1 MSAKTA
7 VAAPSGTGP
16 TTPPRR
22 RPAITADWVRR
33 NGVYLALVALVVL
46 NVVITPHFVT
56 TSNLRLQLIQTAPTL
71 IVALGMAMVIGTGGI
86 DLSVGSVMALAAAV
100 MPLYLGYGTLAG
112 IAVGMLCGA
121 ISGLLVGT
129 LVSRVGLQ
137 PIVATLAI
145 LVGGRGLA
153 NVIGGQIKNLNDPGL
168 RTLGLGSVAGI
179 PYTVV
184 VAALMLLAVGFIV
197 RRTTFG
203 RAMQAIG
210 GNRRAA
216 TLAGLP
222 VNRVLVATY
231 VTAGVLAAI
240 AGILVAARSQ
250 ASDPRMLGLLMEL
263 NAIAAVVIGGTP
275 LTGGRIRVV
284 GTLAGALLMQLITS
298 TLVAH
303 NIADSIAQMTQA
315 VVIVGAVY
323 IQLGRKTS

>member
-1 MSAKTA
+1 MSNQTA
-7 VAAPSGTGP
+7 VAAPPGSGP
-16 TTPPRR
+16 AEHRR
-22 RPAITADWVRR
+22 GSPISGDWVRR
-33 NGVYLALVALVVL
+33 NGVYLALIVLVIL
-46 NVVITPHFVT
+46 NIVITPHFVT

-100 MPLYLGYGTLAG
+100 MPLYLGYGTLTGVA
-112 IAVGMLCGA
+112 IAMLCGA
-121 ISGLLVGT
+121 ASGFLVGT

-168 RTLGLGSVAGI
+168 RSLGLGSFLGV
-179 PYTVV
+179 PYTVL
-184 VAALMLLAVGFIV
+184 VAAVMLLVVGFLV

-203 RAMQAIG
+203 RGMEAIG

-222 VNRVLVATY
+222 VNRILVTTY
-231 VTAGVLAAI
+231 VVSGVLAAI
-240 AGILVAARSQ
+240 AGILLAARSQ
-250 ASDPRMLGLLMEL
+250 ASDPRTLGLLMEL

-275 LTGGRIRVV
+275 LTGGRIRVL

-323 IQLGRKTS
+323 VQLGRKTS

>member
-1 MSAKTA
+1 MNNQTA
-7 VAAPSGTGP
+7 VAAPPGADP
-16 TTPPRR
+16 AQQRR
-22 RPAITADWVRR
+22 RPPISREWVRR
-33 NGVYLALVALVVL
+33 NGVYLALIALVAL
-46 NVVITPHFVT
+46 NVILTPHFVT
-56 TSNLRLQLIQTAPTL
+56 TSNLRLQLIQAAPTL

-86 DLSVGSVMALAAAV
+86 DLSLGSVMALAAAV
-100 MPLYLGYGTLAG
+100 MPLYLGYGTVAG
-112 IAVGMLCGA
+112 IAVAMLCGA
-121 ISGLLVGT
+121 ISGLFVGI

-168 RTLGLGSVAGI
+168 RTLGLGSFLGI
-179 PYTVV
+179 PYTVL
-184 VAALMLLAVGFIV
+184 VAALMLVVVGFLV

-203 RAMQAIG
+203 RGMEAIG

-222 VNRVLVATY
+222 VNRILVATY
-231 VTAGVLAAI
+231 VAAGVLAAI
-240 AGILVAARSQ
+240 AGILLAARSQ

-275 LTGGRIRVV
+275 LTGGKIRVL

-323 IQLGRKTS
+323 VQLGRKTS

>member
-1 MSAKTA
+1 MSNRTT
-7 VAAPSGTGP
+7 VAGASAGP
-16 TTPPRR
+16 KQRR
-22 RPAITADWVRR
+22 RSPIGVDWVRS
-33 NGVYLALVALVVL
+33 NGVYLALVALVIL

-56 TSNLRLQLIQTAPTL
+56 GSNLRLQLIQTAPTL

-100 MPLYLGYGTLAG
+100 MPLYLGYGTFAG
-112 IAVGMLCGA
+112 IAIAMLCGA
-121 ISGLLVGT
+121 LSGLFVGI

-168 RTLGLGSVAGI
+168 RTLGLGSFGGI
-179 PYTVV
+179 PYTVIVAGLALV
-184 VAALMLLAVGFIV
+184 VVGFVV

-203 RAMQAIG
+203 RGMEAIG
-210 GNRRAA
+210 GNLRAA

-222 VNRVLVATY
+222 VNRILVTTY
-231 VTAGVLAAI
+231 VVCGVLAAI
-240 AGILVAARSQ
+240 AGVLLAARSQ

-275 LTGGRIRVV
+275 LTGGRIRVL

-315 VVIVGAVY
+315 AVIVGAVY
-323 IQLGRKTS
+323 VQLGRKTS

>member
-1 MSAKTA
+1 N
-7 VAAPSGTGP
+7 
-16 TTPPRR
+16 
-22 RPAITADWVRR
+22 II
-33 NGVYLALVALVVL
+33 
-46 NVVITPHFVT
+46 ITPHFVSG
-56 TSNLRLQLIQTAPTL
+56 SNLRLQLIQAAPTL

-86 DLSVGSVMALAAAV
+86 DLSVGAVMALAAAV

-121 ISGLLVGT
+121 ASGFFVGT
-129 LVSRVGLQ
+129 LVARVGLQ

-168 RTLGLGSVAGI
+168 RTLGLDSFLGI
-179 PYTVV
+179 PYTVL
-184 VAALMLLAVGFIV
+184 VAALALVVVGFLV

-203 RAMQAIG
+203 RSMEAVG

-222 VNRVLVATY
+222 VKRILIATY
-231 VTAGVLAAI
+231 VACGVLAAL

-275 LTGGRIRVV
+275 LTGGKIRVL
-284 GTLAGALLMQLITS
+284 GTLAGAFLMQLITS
-298 TLVAH
+298 T
-303 NIADSIAQMTQA
+303 
-315 VVIVGAVY
+315 
-323 IQLGRKTS
+323 

>member
-1 MSAKTA
+1 MSNPTA
-7 VAAPSGTGP
+7 VAAPPEAGSP
-16 TTPPRR
+16 QRR
-22 RPAITADWVRR
+22 HRAAITADWVRR
-33 NGVYLALVALVVL
+33 NGVYLALVVLVIL
-46 NVVITPHFVT
+46 NVVVTPHFVSG
-56 TSNLRLQLIQTAPTL
+56 SNLRLQLIQTAPTL

-86 DLSVGSVMALAAAV
+86 DLSVGSVMALGAAV
-100 MPLYLGYGTLAG
+100 MPLYLGYGTFAG
-112 IAVGMLCGA
+112 IAVAMLCGA
-121 ISGLLVGT
+121 LSGLFVGT
-129 LVSRVGLQ
+129 LVARVGLQ

-168 RTLGLGSVAGI
+168 RTLGLGSLVGV

-184 VAALMLLAVGFIV
+184 VAALALVVVGFLV

-203 RAMQAIG
+203 RGMEAIG

-222 VNRVLVATY
+222 VNRILITTY
-231 VTAGVLAAI
+231 VVCGVLAAV
-240 AGILVAARSQ
+240 AGVLLAARSQ

-275 LTGGRIRVV
+275 LTGGRIRVL

-323 IQLGRKTS
+323 VQLGRKTS

>member
-1 MSAKTA
+1 MSTTSATSATSAPTA
-7 VAAPSGTGP
+7 
-16 TTPPRR
+16 RR
-22 RPAITADWVRR
+22 FNADWVRR
-33 NGVYLALVALVVL
+33 NGVYLALVVLVVV
-46 NVVITPHFVT
+46 NIIITPHFVST
-56 TSNLRLQLIQTAPTL
+56 GNLRLQLIQTAPTL

-112 IAVGMLCGA
+112 IAMGMLIGA
-121 ISGLLVGT
+121 VSGFFVGT

-168 RTLGLGSVAGI
+168 RTLGTGSLAGI
-179 PYTVV
+179 PYTVIIAALAMAV
-184 VAALMLLAVGFIV
+184 VAFIV

-203 RAMQAIG
+203 RGMEAIG

-222 VNRVLVATY
+222 VNRILITTY
-231 VTAGVLAAI
+231 VLCGVLAAL
-240 AGILVAARSQ
+240 AGLLVAARSQ

-284 GTLAGALLMQLITS
+284 GTLAGALLMQLITA

-323 IQLGRKTS
+323 LQLGRKTS